1 MSSRRRVIT
10 SIQPPTV
17 IRDRWVISWGL
28 SIYSLSMESSLCL
41 CFFSIFFLFF
51 GEGAGWLFY
60 WILIL
65 VHNSKSMLI
74 VHRRNVFTGSTTSQE
89 SSGSLTKFSHLGG
102 PGFNL
107 FFFFC
112 FAFVQF
118 WSNSEPHLPT
128 KYFVKKD
135 TRKKCFTSIKDIAI
149 WQEFRFTFGRL
160 CSQKITWWE
169 N

>member
-1 MSSRRRVIT
+1 MSSRRRIVT

-41 CFFSIFFLFF
+41 CLVFF
-51 GEGAGWLFY
+51 GEGVGWLFY

-89 SSGSLTKFSHLGG
+89 SSGSLTKFSHLGD
-102 PGFNL
+102 PGFNIFLL
-107 FFFFC
+107 FFAFFSILINFRVIPSRKIFC
-112 FAFVQF
+112 VKRHQKKSVLLLSKILPFDKNFV
-118 WSNSEPHLPT
+118 SLLDDCA
-128 KYFVKKD
+128 V
-135 TRKKCFTSIKDIAI
+135 RKSLDGKISDIK
-149 WQEFRFTFGRL
+149 F
-160 CSQKITWWE
+160 
-169 N
+169 